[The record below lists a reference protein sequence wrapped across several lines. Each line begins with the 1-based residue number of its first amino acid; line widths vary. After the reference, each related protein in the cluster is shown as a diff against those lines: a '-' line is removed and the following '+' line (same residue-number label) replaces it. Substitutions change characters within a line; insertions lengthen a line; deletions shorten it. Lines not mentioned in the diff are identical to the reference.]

1 MAYIDSMTAMHR
13 TAFVVLLTMFLAV
26 SSALAEAAP
35 NFTGTW
41 KLSGE
46 QCEPKRPGDVTLLI
60 DHRHPVLT
68 ITTRLRKASSG
79 MHEAIQRYST
89 DGKVSVSTGIDGDE
103 FHTSIV
109 SNKDGLIFD
118 VEEHEDGRIIVSRES
133 WTFTDVGA
141 TIGRVRDRP
150 ASNEKQ
156 IFIYLRQP
164 DSTGRH

>member
-1 MAYIDSMTAMHR
+1 MAYIDNMTEIRR
-13 TAFVVLLTMFLAV
+13 TAFVVLLAMFLAV
-26 SSALAEAAP
+26 CSALAERAP
-35 NFTGTW
+35 NFSGTW

-46 QCEPKRPGDVTLLI
+46 QCEPKRTGDVTLLI
-60 DHRHPVLT
+60 DHHNPVLT
-68 ITTRLRKASSG
+68 ITTRSRKASSG

-109 SNKDGLIFD
+109 SNNDGLVFN
-118 VEEHEDGRIIVSRES
+118 VEEHEDGRIIISRES
-133 WTFTDVGA
+133 WTLTDGGA
-141 TIGRVRDRP
+141 TIRRVRDRP